1 MRPLRYVG
9 LVSNALKPRAGAGR
23 VRLRGAVRYQRGQ
36 NPRSLANLKPFR
48 PGPDPRRNVTGRNG
62 KAELARKRE
71 RRFGALVAV
80 LHSSALSDQ
89 EHEDLLHAI
98 AQAFIMDGL
107 IGDAVTVRRIV
118 AYAFRYGF

>member
-1 MRPLRYVG
+1 MRPLRYFGV
-9 LVSNALKPRAGAGR
+9 VTNALKPRAAAGR
-23 VRLRGAVRYQRGQ
+23 VRLRGAVRYKRGE

-62 KAELARKRE
+62 KAELARERE
-71 RRFGALVAV
+71 RRFGALVAA

-89 EHEDLLHAI
+89 EHEDLLRAI

-107 IGDAVTVRRIV
+107 MGDPVTLRRIV